1 MAVAIRLSRGGAKK
15 RPYYRIVVADGRA
28 PRDGKYLEQIGT
40 YNPMLPKDSGER
52 VKLNEDRARHWLS
65 VGAKPSD
72 RVHRFLDAAGILE
85 RAPRNNPN
93 KGEPGE
99 AAKERAEE
107 KAAKLAEAEEAAKE
121 AAEAPAEEEA
131 VVEEAAAEEAPA
143 EEAAAEEAPAE
154 EAAAEEAPAEEAAA
168 EEAPAEEAP
177 AEEAA
182 AEEAPEEKAE

>member
-15 RPYYRIVVADGRA
+15 RPYYRIVVSDSRS

-40 YNPMLPKDSGER
+40 YNPLLAKDNPER

-85 RAPRNNPN
+85 REARNNPN
-93 KGEPGE
+93 KGKPGE
-99 AAKERAEE
+99 KAVERAEE
-107 KAAKLAEAEEAAKE
+107 KAEKLKEAEEAAK
-121 AAEAPAEEEA
+121 
-131 VVEEAAAEEAPA
+131 AAA
-143 EEAAAEEAPAE
+143 
-154 EAAAEEAPAEEAAA
+154 
-168 EEAPAEEAP
+168 EAPAEEAP

-182 AEEAPEEKAE
+182 AEENSEG

>member
-121 AAEAPAEEEA
+121 VAEAPAEEEA

-154 EAAAEEAPAEEAAA
+154 EAP
-168 EEAPAEEAP
+168 
-177 AEEAA
+177 